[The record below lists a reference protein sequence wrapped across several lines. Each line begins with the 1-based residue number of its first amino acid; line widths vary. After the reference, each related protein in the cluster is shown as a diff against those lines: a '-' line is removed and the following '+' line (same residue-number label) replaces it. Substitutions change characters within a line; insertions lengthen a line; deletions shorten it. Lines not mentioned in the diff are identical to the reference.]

1 MLPTKSNTA
10 DKGCSPVS
18 SNCVIWQGPDLD
30 CINLCN
36 GDAVSDVVYKL
47 ATQLCTIQ
55 STLDLSLLDLSCLVS
70 FCSASNPAPTG
81 ANKTLS
87 AVLDFIIDKVCCL
100 NTRCTTLEGAS
111 GGSSYTEPN
120 LNLPT
125 CLQYVDP
132 TTQQTITVL
141 SHSQFTL
148 RLANRHCDLKAVVDG
163 QTSTL
168 ATHNTRITALE
179 AAAGSLNLPTV
190 TPNCILPA
198 QPTAM
203 NLVLDKLE
211 EEYCNLRSVLG
222 SNTGITSAVGQQCQN
237 LASQNALSQPGFVSG
252 LTGWVP
258 TSGNALSGTLAGAVK
273 NLWVVLC
280 DMRATI
286 YDLKNAAGATDCS
299 SFLLGFSA
307 AANEARTQVTLFFS
321 GTTVIPAGFANCNA
335 QGSKVTIKDTGG
347 RTFIGYVDLVAAQ
360 TDTDGV
366 TFTVSGASLSA
377 SQNFTVTVEGC
388 VTKSGNTCSK
398 VATFEVPLPCPI
410 ITSVSATLE

>member
-55 STLDLSLLDLSCLVS
+55 STLDLSTLDLTCLVS
-70 FCSASNPAPTG
+70 FCSASNPAPT
-81 ANKTLS
+81 NKTLS

-100 NTRCTTLEGAS
+100 DSRCSTLEGAS

-132 TTQQTITVL
+132 ATQQTITVL

-148 RLANRHCDLKAVVDG
+148 RLANQHCDLKATVDNH
-163 QTSTL
+163 TSTL
-168 ATHNTRITALE
+168 TTHNSRITALE
-179 AAAGSLNLPTV
+179 NAPGVTLPTV
-190 TPNCILPA
+190 TPNCILPST
-198 QPTAM
+198 PTAM
-203 NLVLDKLE
+203 NVVLDKLE

-222 SNTGITSAVGQQCQN
+222 TNSGLTAAIGQQCQN
-237 LASQNALSQPGFVSG
+237 LASQDALSQPGFISG
-252 LTGWVP
+252 LSGWVP

-280 DMRATI
+280 DMRAAI
-286 YDLKNAAGATDCS
+286 YDLKTVAGTTDCS
-299 SFLLGFSA
+299 AFLLGFTA
-307 AANEARTQVTLFFS
+307 AANEARTEVTLFFS
-321 GTTVIPAGFANCNA
+321 GSTVIPAGFANCSA

-347 RTFIGYVDLVAAQ
+347 RTFVGYVDLVAAQ
-360 TDTDGV
+360 TDTDGI
-366 TFTVSGASLSA
+366 TFTVSGASLNA
-377 SQNFTVTVEGC
+377 GQNYTVTVEGC
-388 VTKSGNTCSK
+388 VSKSGNTCTK
-398 VATFEVPLPCPI
+398 VATFEVAVPCPI

>member
-141 SHSQFTL
+141 SHSQYTL
-148 RLANRHCDLKAVVDG
+148 RLANRHCDLKAIVDG

-168 ATHNTRITALE
+168 ATYNTRITALE
-179 AAAGSLNLPTV
+179 NRPAVTLPTV

-198 QPTAM
+198 TPTAM
-203 NLVLDKLE
+203 NIVLDKLE
-211 EEYCNLRSVLG
+211 EEYCNLRTVLG

-237 LASQNALSQPGFVSG
+237 LASQDALSQPGFISG

-280 DMRATI
+280 DMRAAI
-286 YDLKNAAGATDCS
+286 YDLKTAAGATDCS

-307 AANEARTQVTLFFS
+307 AANEARTTVTLFFS
-321 GTTVIPAGFANCNA
+321 GSTVVPAGFANCNA
-335 QGSKVTIKDTGG
+335 QGSKVTIKDTAGK
-347 RTFIGYVDLVAAQ
+347 TFTGYIDLIAAQ

-366 TFTVSGASLSA
+366 PFTITSA
-377 SQNFTVTVEGC
+377 GLNTSQNYLVTVEGC
-388 VTKSGNTCSK
+388 VSKSGNTCTK
-398 VATFEVPLPCPI
+398 IATFTVALPCPI
-410 ITSVSATLE
+410 ITSVTATLE

>member
-1 MLPTKSNTA
+1 MLPVKSNTA

-18 SNCVIWQGPDLD
+18 SNCVIWQGPDIS

-36 GDAVSDVVYKL
+36 GDAISDVVYKL
-47 ATQLCTIQ
+47 ANQLCTVQ
-55 STLDLSLLDLSCLVS
+55 TSFNLSTLDLSCLVS
-70 FCSASNPAPTG
+70 FCSATNPAPTG
-81 ANKTLS
+81 DNKTLS

-100 NTRCTTLEGAS
+100 NTTIQNLPAAS
-111 GGSSYTEPN
+111 TYTEPN
-120 LNLPT
+120 LALPT
-125 CLQYVDP
+125 CLQYNDP
-132 TTQQTITVL
+132 STGQPVVELVHRQY
-141 SHSQFTL
+141 TL
-148 RLANRHCDLKAVVDG
+148 RLANQYCVLKATVDG
-163 QTSTL
+163 HTSTL

-179 AAAGSLNLPTV
+179 ASAGSLTIPTV

-198 QPTAM
+198 TPTAM

-222 SNTGITSAVGQQCQN
+222 TNAGITSAVGQQCQN
-237 LASQNALSQPGFVSG
+237 LASQNALSQPGFISG

-321 GTTVIPAGFANCNA
+321 GSTVVPAGFANCNA

-347 RTFIGYVDLVAAQ
+347 RTFTGYVDLVAAQ

-388 VTKSGNTCSK
+388 VSKSGNTCSK
-398 VATFEVPLPCPI
+398 VTTVTVPLPCPI